1 MVWNCLCEL
10 LILSLLYVQKNI
22 LSARAV
28 TNVLVMTALK
38 HLLKPKNCKTGTT
51 TMSVVI
57 TAQFFSNQL
66 LQTVVVS

>member
-10 LILSLLYVQKNI
+10 LMLSLLCAQKNI
-22 LSARAV
+22 LSAV

-57 TAQFFSNQL
+57 TAQFFLNQL